1 MRLSLAALLPLAL
14 VFAACGECE
23 CHKKD
28 PATAATASPGAT
40 QAPPALEN
48 QAPETA
54 ALEPTEPQPPVVA
67 QAWRGEGATL
77 ELSVWHM
84 RCAGCEKK
92 VEDALK
98 ALAGVKDVLATN
110 ADSKVVVTLADA
122 SGREALKPKIRE
134 TLKELDFR
142 LLGE

>member
-1 MRLSLAALLPLAL
+1 VAVEAA
-14 VFAACGECE
+14 
-23 CHKKD
+23 
-28 PATAATASPGAT
+28 
-40 QAPPALEN
+40 
-48 QAPETA
+48 
-54 ALEPTEPQPPVVA
+54 EPQPPVVA

-92 VEDALK
+92 IEDALK
-98 ALAGVKDVLATN
+98 GLAGVKDVLATN

-122 SGREALKPKIRE
+122 SGREAVKPLIRE
-134 TLKELDFR
+134 TLEGLDFR

>member
-14 VFAACGECE
+14 ALAACGDCD

-28 PATAATASPGAT
+28 PTTPAGAT
-40 QAPPALEN
+40 KAETPAPPTPVA
-48 QAPETA
+48 A
-54 ALEPTEPQPPVVA
+54 ALEPADPQPPVVT

-122 SGREALKPKIRE
+122 SGREALKPVIRE
-134 TLKELDFR
+134 TLTALDFR
-142 LLGE
+142 VLGE

>member
-14 VFAACGECE
+14 ALAACGDCD
-23 CHKKD
+23 CYKKD
-28 PATAATASPGAT
+28 PTTTAGAT
-40 QAPPALEN
+40 TGETPTPPAP
-48 QAPETA
+48 AAA
-54 ALEPTEPQPPVVA
+54 ALETAEPQPPVVA
-67 QAWRGEGATL
+67 QAWRGEGTTL

-84 RCAGCEKK
+84 RCGGCEKK

-122 SGREALKPKIRE
+122 SGRETVKPLIRE